1 MTVSLET
8 VRDRFTPDQRAY
20 VATRAAQLIAEE
32 HTLRDVRQAHSLT
45 QERMAD
51 LLGVSQESVSRIERR
66 TDMLLS
72 TLTSY
77 IEAMGGSLKLVAEF
91 PGKAPVT
98 IQAITDLSD
107 RRPAKAERKQKKR
120 VSS

>member
-8 VRDRFTPDQRAY
+8 LMDRLPPQRRAH
-20 VATRAAQLIAEE
+20 VEARATELIAQER
-32 HTLRDVRQAHSLT
+32 TLRDVRQAHSLT

-91 PGKAPVT
+91 PGKGPVT
-98 IQAITDLSD
+98 IQAISDLSD
-107 RRPAKAERKQKKR
+107 RPVGKLDNRKRK
-120 VSS
+120 

>member
-1 MTVSLET
+1 MTISHESIMDSLPSERRT
-8 VRDRFTPDQRAY
+8 RINA
-20 VATRAAQLIAEE
+20 RAAQLIAEE

-51 LLGVSQESVSRIERR
+51 LLGVTQESVSRIERR

-91 PGKAPVT
+91 PGKAPVI
-98 IQAITDLSD
+98 IQAISDLSD
-107 RRPAKAERKQKKR
+107 HPRTKPARKQKKTA
-120 VSS
+120 

>member
-1 MTVSLET
+1 MTVSLQT
-8 VRDRFTPDQRAY
+8 VMSRFTPEDRAY
-20 VATRAAQLIAEE
+20 VKARAAQLIAEE

-51 LLGVSQESVSRIERR
+51 LLGVTQESVSRIERR

-98 IQAITDLSD
+98 IQAISDLSD
-107 RRPAKAERKQKKR
+107 RPLAKPARKQKKTT
-120 VSS
+120 

>member
-1 MTVSLET
+1 MPITIEEFMK
-8 VRDRFTPDQRAY
+8 DFTPEQRAK
-20 VATRAAQLIAEE
+20 VAARSAQLIAEE
-32 HTLRDVRQAHSLT
+32 KTYRLLRQAHSLT

-77 IEAMGGSLKLVAEF
+77 IEAMGGTLKLVAEF

-107 RRPAKAERKQKKR
+107 RPLAKVPTKKKKKTA
-120 VSS
+120 

>member
-1 MTVSLET
+1 MAITREYLMRNFSDE
-8 VRDRFTPDQRAY
+8 DRAY

-32 HTLRDVRQAHSLT
+32 RTLRDVRQAHSLT

-77 IEAMGGSLKLVAEF
+77 IEAMGGTLKLVAEF

-107 RRPAKAERKQKKR
+107 RPLAKVPTKKKKKTA
-120 VSS
+120 